1 MYAKCSPLTESR
13 ASTVVRAFSQ
23 KGPAVAL
30 ALAIIVSLASAG
42 SAQTFKVL
50 YRFNGAAD
58 GANPWGGLVRD
69 RAGNLYGT
77 TSCGPCM
84 SAYGTIFKV
93 DAKGHE
99 TTLYNFTGGTDGGE
113 PDSTLIQ
120 DSAGYLYGTTYRGG
134 AYGSGTVFK
143 VDTAGNLTVLFSFSG
158 YSTGYFPF
166 GGLLRDAEGN
176 LYGTTEAGGS
186 FYGTVFKLDA
196 SGNETLLHSFNGTD
210 DGGLP
215 QAGLVADDAG
225 NLYGATSTGGP
236 FGGALYEI
244 TSSGTFS
251 TLYGFRNDIVPVS
264 SLILHDDKLYGTAM
278 NGSTGSGMVF
288 TFNTLIGK
296 GKDLYDFK
304 GTPDGSQPVAG
315 LVADSAGNLYGTTM
329 VGGQWGNGTIFK
341 LDKAGKETVLYSFS
355 GGTDGSMPQSGLIMD
370 SAGSLYGTTYY
381 GGHAGCYC
389 GVVFKLTP

>member
-1 MYAKCSPLTESR
+1 
-13 ASTVVRAFSQ
+13 V
-23 KGPAVAL
+23 
-30 ALAIIVSLASAG
+30 AIIVSLVSVA

-50 YRFNGAAD
+50 YRFNGASD

-69 RAGNLYGT
+69 RDGNLYGT

-99 TTLYNFTGGTDGGE
+99 STLYNFTGGADGAE

-120 DSAGYLYGTTYRGG
+120 DSAGYLYGTTSGGG
-134 AYGSGTVFK
+134 AYNLGTVFK
-143 VDTAGNLTVLFSFSG
+143 VDIAGNLTVLFSFSG
-158 YSTGYFPF
+158 YSSGYFPS
-166 GGLLRDAEGN
+166 GGLIRDAEGN
-176 LYGTTEAGGS
+176 LYGTTQAGGS

-215 QAGLVADDAG
+215 LGGLVADDAG

-236 FGGALYEI
+236 SGGTLYEV
-244 TSSGTFS
+244 TPSGTFS
-251 TLYGFRNDIVPVS
+251 VLYGFRNDTVPAS
-264 SLILHDDKLYGTAM
+264 SLILRNGKLYGTAM
-278 NGSTGSGMVF
+278 YGSTGNGMVF
-288 TFNTLIGK
+288 TFNSSIGK
-296 GKDLYDFK
+296 GKDLYDFR

-329 VGGQWGNGTIFK
+329 VGGQYGDGTIFK
-341 LDKAGKETVLYSFS
+341 LDKAGNETVLYSFT
-355 GGTDGSMPQSGLIMD
+355 GGTDGSLPQAGLIMD
-370 SAGSLYGTTYY
+370 SAGSLYGTTFY
-381 GGHAGCYC
+381 GGHAACYC

>member
-1 MYAKCSPLTESR
+1 VYANSSRLTENR
-13 ASTVVRAFSQ
+13 ASMLAKAFSQ

-30 ALAIIVSLASAG
+30 ALAIILSLAAAA

-50 YRFNGAAD
+50 YRFNGASD

-99 TTLYNFTGGTDGGE
+99 STLYNFTGGADGAE

-120 DSAGYLYGTTYRGG
+120 DSAGYLYGTTAGGG
-134 AYGSGTVFK
+134 AYGLGTVFK

-158 YSTGYFPF
+158 YSTGFFPF
-166 GGLLRDAEGN
+166 GGLILDADGN

-196 SGNETLLHSFNGTD
+196 SGNETLLHTFTGTD

-215 QAGLVADDAG
+215 QSGLVADDAG
-225 NLYGATSTGGP
+225 NLYGATSIGGP
-236 FGGALYEI
+236 SGGALFEI
-244 TSSGTFS
+244 TSSGTF
-251 TLYGFRNDIVPVS
+251 TKLYGFRNDTVPVS
-264 SLILHDDKLYGTAM
+264 SLILRDHKLYGTAM
-278 NGSTGSGMVF
+278 YGSTGNGMVF

-329 VGGQWGNGTIFK
+329 AGGQSGNGTIFK
-341 LDKAGKETVLYSFS
+341 LDKAGNETVLYSFS
-355 GGTDGSMPQSGLIMD
+355 GGTDGSAPSGLIMD
-370 SAGSLYGTTYY
+370 AAGSLYGTTYS
-381 GGHAGCYC
+381 GGHAACYC